1 LPMLYKRRVLL
12 PSRLLRRDA
21 VVIAEKEAKD
31 AVEFA
36 AIAVDKVEAVKVSS
50 NVVCIIKLM

>member
-1 LPMLYKRRVLL
+1 MLYKRRVLL